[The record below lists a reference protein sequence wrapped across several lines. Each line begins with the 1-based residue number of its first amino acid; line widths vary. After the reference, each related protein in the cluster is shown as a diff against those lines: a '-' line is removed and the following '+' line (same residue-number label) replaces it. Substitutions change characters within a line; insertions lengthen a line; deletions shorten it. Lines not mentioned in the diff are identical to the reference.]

1 MNELTIICNDSFPA
15 FLHIPNLFLSSPIFL
30 FRLTPTPDCSV
41 LFPEHHHLDSFPRM
55 HFLHCHSV
63 VTMRPVAHFTILT
76 IIHDMKERERE
87 RVGDVKVHQ
96 DQRFDGY
103 YKLLVGR
110 CLLVL
115 FNLNV
120 CSCVQSSEALNSG
133 KHVHVFALPDISA
146 CNREC
151 QNYG

>member
-1 MNELTIICNDSFPA
+1 MTLSLLSFTFQTCFFLLPFFCFASRRLRIVVFCFRSIIISTP
-15 FLHIPNLFLSSPIFL
+15 FLACIF
-30 FRLTPTPDCSV
+30 F
-41 LFPEHHHLDSFPRM
+41 
-55 HFLHCHSV
+55 HCHSV

-87 RVGDVKVHQ
+87 RVGDVKVHE